1 MSKIIVDEIDSLSG
15 GNITV
20 NKKIEGVEPTADQEL
35 ATKKYVDDNSLNP
48 ANFYQKTDFID
59 SSAGVADAGKPVVLD
74 SVGQLDSSM
83 VSVDS
88 SLVDHTLVQNRGTN
102 THAQIDN
109 HIADTSNPHSVT
121 ANQTGAF
128 ATSEFVNSSSGVADA
143 GKPVV
148 LNASGEL
155 DGSMVTVDSSMV
167 DHTLIQNIGT
177 NSHAQIDS
185 HISSTANPHSVT
197 SAQVGAYNTSEFIDT
212 TTGAGDAGKP
222 IKTEAAGLVDSSFLP
237 TATTTNAG
245 IAEIATQA
253 ETNAGSDDAR
263 IVTALKI
270 NEAKQLQSFAT
281 LCSVSGISTA
291 ITAGNSLNLLSLFGT
306 ANESLRKETYFDL
319 KDTSNVTITN
329 FLNVGL
335 TPADNKFVFPS
346 NLNTFNKAYKG
357 YIIRVNTVAD
367 YAGATGAT
375 EEYNF
380 RIRRVVDN
388 SIIDTRVLPR
398 VELDSTTGV
407 NRGVL
412 FQTFVNTETD
422 PYVLDGMYIDILVP
436 TGGLDITL
444 TSLSVLIQTI

>member
-48 ANFYQKTDFID
+48 TNFYQKTDFID
-59 SSAGVADAGKPVVLD
+59 SSAGVVDAGKPVVLD
-74 SVGQLDSSM
+74 SAGQLDSSM

-128 ATSEFVNSSSGVADA
+128 ATSEFINSSSGIADA

-155 DGSMVTVDSSMV
+155 DGSMVTVNSSMV

-177 NSHAQIDS
+177 NSHSQIDS

-222 IKTEAAGLVDSSFLP
+222 IKTEAAGLVDNSFLP
-237 TATTTNAG
+237 TATVTDAG

-253 ETNAGSDDAR
+253 ETNAGSDDER

-281 LCSVSGISTA
+281 LCSETGLNTTVNP
-291 ITAGNSLNLLSLFGT
+291 GNSLNLLTLLT
-306 ANESLRKETYFDL
+306 EANESLKKETYFDL

-329 FLNVGL
+329 FLDETN
-335 TPADNKFVFPS
+335 DKFVFPS
-346 NLNTFNKAYKG
+346 NLNTFNKTYKG
-357 YIIRVNTVAD
+357 YIIRVNCLVD
-367 YAGATGAT
+367 FDGGANDT

-380 RIRRVVDN
+380 RISRVIDN

-398 VELDSTTGV
+398 VELNNV
-407 NRGVL
+407 NNNNRGVL
-412 FQTFVNTETD
+412 FQTFVNGELD
-422 PYVLDGMYIDILVP
+422 PYVLDGMYIDIDVP
-436 TGGLDITL
+436 TNGRAITFNE
-444 TSLSVLIQTI
+444 LSVLIQTI